1 MLLARQSIEMVC
13 DIEVP
18 YHVESRASATPRLD
32 ISHTLNDNPRGTT
45 TTVCMRK
52 GGGLGM
58 IKTAPQ
64 PNTPPGIVSSGGIE
78 FPAYPSDPGF
88 AIDSTTIPV
97 SGYTTGK
104 RFMVGDATVPE
115 SSSKHVYCFWLDRL
129 VGPGASIS
137 DDS

>member
-45 TTVCMRK
+45 TT
-52 GGGLGM
+52 
-58 IKTAPQ
+58 KTAPQ